1 MTNATENVEMTINAV
16 PFVSIWTVG
25 RSDYFKACAT
35 IRQSA
40 VDGYFNVHAEKQ
52 VFAKFPE
59 AAEFEM
65 SKFRTFEAAEN
76 WCRETF
82 ARIWA

>member
-1 MTNATENVEMTINAV
+1 MNNAATITMTMNKLPTI
-16 PFVSIWTVG
+16 SIWTVG

-40 VDGYFNVHAEKQ
+40 KDGYFNVKAEQQ

-65 SKFRTFEAAEN
+65 DGFRTLEAAEV